1 MKRFKIAKR
10 TNLYDILSWYSKKMY
25 KEELIKMLE
34 IFIKTIDK

>member
-10 TNLYDILSWYSKKMY
+10 ANLYNILSWYSKKMY